1 MGQATPRMSSHCR
14 CLRSLPRCPPKS
26 THLRPPPRLPMQ
38 HGRTPLHE
46 AAVEGHAPV
55 VALLLATPG
64 VDPLA
69 MNRVRA
75 AGALRRPKG
84 PACLNHVLL
93 SAVCRLA
100 RLLWTTRKAGEK
112 PSTLAITLM
121 LPRYSGQTRAWQRR
135 SQQPAGRDQRPELE
149 STRNRARYRMR
160 TRPQRRRDSACVR
173 PRSAARVRRP
183 RGASRTPA

>member
-1 MGQATPRMSSHCR
+1 MRYGRGGGQSLGQATPRMSSHCR

-69 MNRVRA
+69 MNRVR
-75 AGALRRPKG
+75 GALRRPKG
-84 PACLNHVLL
+84 PVCPFYAVPC
-93 SAVCRLA
+93 AVCRLA

-112 PSTLAITLM
+112 PSTLAMPLM
-121 LPRYSGQTRAWQRR
+121 LPRYSGPTRAWQRR
-135 SQQPAGRDQRPELE
+135 SQQPTKRYQRPELE
-149 STRNRARYRMR
+149 LTRNRARYR
-160 TRPQRRRDSACVR
+160 
-173 PRSAARVRRP
+173 
-183 RGASRTPA
+183 